1 MAQEYHKEL
10 RIAELAVQKA
20 AMLTKMMLASA
31 DKGTLEKEDQT
42 PVTTAD
48 LGAQALIISALH
60 GAFPN
65 DSFLG
70 EESAKLLRDHPLLS
84 KRVWSIVNSTRLEN
98 EDAEKLLASP
108 KSEKEMLDLIDL
120 GGNGQGGR
128 HGRIWILDPIDGT
141 LTYMRNQ
148 QYAVCLCLIV
158 DGEQAVGALA
168 CPNMSLNSEMITEN
182 SIVKEGNGYLLS
194 AVKGRGSFIRP
205 LTWGNLHQPSPVKLG
220 RPMPAFKDLRFVEAL
235 ATKSMNHEKHKRV
248 AEKLGAQWPGE
259 DLYSLQIRYI
269 ALTVGG
275 HDAVIRIPKQDWH
288 RACVWDHAG
297 GHLIYEEAG
306 GKVTDMNGKKI
317 DFGAGRRCYNNIG
330 NLLAP
335 SAVHGD
341 ILRAVR
347 EVIEE
352 RNSCS

>member
-10 RIAELAVQKA
+10 RIAEFAVQKA
-20 AMLTKMMLASA
+20 AMLTKAVFISTNGYA
-31 DKGTLEKEDQT
+31 LEKEDQT

-70 EESAKLLRDHPLLS
+70 EESSKLLRENSLLS
-84 KRVWSIVNSTRLEN
+84 KRVWSIVSSTHLEDK
-98 EDAEKLLASP
+98 DAEELLSSP
-108 KSEKEMLDLIDL
+108 KSEEEMLDLIDL
-120 GGNGQGGR
+120 GGNGQGGH

-158 DGEQAVGALA
+158 DGEQAVGVLA
-168 CPNMSLNSEMITEN
+168 CPNMSLVSGRVEED
-182 SIVKEGNGYLLS
+182 SIVKDGNGYLLS
-194 AVKGRGSFIRP
+194 AVKGKGSFIRP
-205 LTWGNLHQPSPVKLG
+205 LTWGKLSQPSPVKLE
-220 RPMPAFKDLRFVEAL
+220 RPMPTLEDLRLVEEL
-235 ATKSMNHEKHKRV
+235 TTTSMNREMHKRV
-248 AEKLGAQWPGE
+248 AEKLGARWPGTN
-259 DLYSLQIRYI
+259 LWSCQIKYV
-269 ALTVGG
+269 AVTVGG
-275 HDAVIRIPKQDWH
+275 HDVVIRIPKQDWH
-288 RACVWDHAG
+288 RSAVWDHAG

-330 NLLAP
+330 NVLAP
-335 SAVHGD
+335 EAVHGD
-341 ILRAVR
+341 ILRVVQ
-347 EVIEE
+347 EVIAES
-352 RNSCS
+352 NSSP